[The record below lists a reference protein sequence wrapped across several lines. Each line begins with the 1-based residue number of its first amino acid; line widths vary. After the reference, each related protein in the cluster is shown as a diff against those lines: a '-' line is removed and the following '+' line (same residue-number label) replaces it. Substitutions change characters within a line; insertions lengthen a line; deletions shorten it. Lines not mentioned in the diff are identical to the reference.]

1 MRSRV
6 STKSANGFFPF
17 LLFLRS
23 KALFGF
29 KGKKGN
35 EREEGAQ
42 QALASVA
49 TDELLFYPV
58 PMEIDG
64 FRLELM
70 FYKAQISNL
79 RYLVYSL
86 YKVPFSKKRLA

>member
-23 KALFGF
+23 KALLGF

-42 QALASVA
+42 LALASVA
-49 TDELLFYPV
+49 TDELRIFLLFV
-58 PMEIDG
+58 
-64 FRLELM
+64 
-70 FYKAQISNL
+70 
-79 RYLVYSL
+79 
-86 YKVPFSKKRLA
+86 